1 MDTFISTATNQSFSN
16 YVIAGSAMS
25 IGPTL
30 LPIFQQM
37 GIYDE
42 IVATGKYGTHTYSY
56 RESLKPY
63 RPQDYRP
70 IEEL

>member
-1 MDTFISTATNQSFSN
+1 MVTFIRTAANPSLPHYILS
-16 YVIAGSAMS
+16 GSAMS

-56 RESLKPY
+56 RESLEPY
-63 RPQDYRP
+63 RPHDYRA
-70 IEEL
+70 IEE